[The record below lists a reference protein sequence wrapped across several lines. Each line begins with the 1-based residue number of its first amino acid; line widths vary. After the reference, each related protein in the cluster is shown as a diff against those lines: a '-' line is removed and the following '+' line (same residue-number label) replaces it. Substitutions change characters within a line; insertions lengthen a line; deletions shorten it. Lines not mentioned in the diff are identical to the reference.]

1 MLAASL
7 PVFRRGGPAAHPVLR
22 AGRFVL
28 TCLLLCFVIIVAV
41 PLPHAASPPTV
52 SYQGDLA
59 TMTRAARYPVL
70 APAGL
75 PLSWSPVSS
84 GVALGG
90 ANGAG
95 TATWQ
100 LGYVTPAGTL
110 ASMEESDAAPAA
122 FIRRMTNA
130 GTAVPPVQVVGR
142 TWRASVTPG
151 RGQRSLYE
159 TDVAGATI
167 VITGNA
173 SWDQLRA
180 LAASLRP
187 VTSEG

>member
-1 MLAASL
+1 VLAASL
-7 PVFRRGGPAAHPVLR
+7 PVLRRGGLAAHPVLR
-22 AGRFVL
+22 GGRWVL
-28 TCLLLCFVIIVAV
+28 TCLLLAFVIIVAV
-41 PLPHAASPPTV
+41 PLPHASSPPAV

-59 TMTRAARYPVL
+59 AMTRAARYPVL
-70 APAGL
+70 APSGL

-95 TATWQ
+95 TATWH
-100 LGYVTPAGTL
+100 LGYVTPSGAL
-110 ASMEESDAAPAA
+110 ASMEESDAAAA
-122 FIRRMTNA
+122 RFIRRMTNG
-130 GTAVPPVQVVGR
+130 GTAVAPVQVAGR
-142 TWRASVTPG
+142 AWRASTTPG

-173 SWDQLRA
+173 SWDELRT

-187 VTSEG
+187 VPPGS

>member
-1 MLAASL
+1 VLAASL

-22 AGRFVL
+22 GARSVL

-52 SYQGDLA
+52 SYQADLA
-59 TMTRAARYPVL
+59 TMTQAARYPVL
-70 APAGL
+70 APTGL

-130 GTAVPPVQVVGR
+130 GTAVPPVQVAGR
-142 TWRASVTPG
+142 AWRASVTPG

-180 LAASLRP
+180 LAASRRP

>member
-1 MLAASL
+1 
-7 PVFRRGGPAAHPVLR
+7 
-22 AGRFVL
+22 
-28 TCLLLCFVIIVAV
+28 V

-52 SYQGDLA
+52 SYQADLA

-100 LGYVTPAGTL
+100 LGYMTPAGTL
-110 ASMEESDAAPAA
+110 ASMEESDATPAA

-130 GTAVPPVQVVGR
+130 GTAVPPVQVAGR

-159 TDVAGATI
+159 TDIAGATI

-187 VTSEG
+187 VASEG

>member
-1 MLAASL
+1 MLVASR
-7 PVFRRGGPAAHPVLR
+7 PVLRRGGLAAHPALR
-22 AGRFVL
+22 GGRSVL

-41 PLPHAASPPTV
+41 PLPHDASPPTV
-52 SYQGDLA
+52 SYQGDLG
-59 TMTRAARYPVL
+59 TMARAARYPVL

-100 LGYVTPAGTL
+100 LGYVTPSGTR

-130 GTAVPPVQVVGR
+130 GAAVPPVRVAGR
-142 TWRASVTPG
+142 TWRASVAPG

-187 VTSEG
+187 VPSEG

>member
-1 MLAASL
+1 VLAASL
-7 PVFRRGGPAAHPVLR
+7 PVFRRGGPAAHPALR
-22 AGRFVL
+22 GARSVL

-52 SYQGDLA
+52 SYQADLA

-70 APAGL
+70 VPAGL
-75 PLSWSPVSS
+75 PLPWSPVSS

-95 TATWQ
+95 TSTWQ

-130 GTAVPPVQVVGR
+130 GTAVPPVQVAGR

-187 VTSEG
+187 VTLEG